1 MGQDILT
8 IDNLV
13 QLAFI
18 SIVTFSGAMINDY
31 TNTLTGKDKNVK
43 MGRVFVSAITA
54 SILMFAFYNQLKFVG
69 DRLFVF
75 LCFVSGATG
84 FELFG
89 SVTKIKMFKI
99 VGNISPIKLEE
110 DEFKG
115 SNG

>member
-1 MGQDILT
+1 MNQDILT
-8 IDNLV
+8 IDSLA
-13 QLAFI
+13 QFAFI
-18 SIVTFSGAMINDY
+18 SIIAFSGAIINDY
-31 TNTLTGKDKNVK
+31 TNTLTGKDTQVK

-84 FELFG
+84 FEIFG

-99 VGNISPIKLEE
+99 VGSISPIKLENE
-110 DEFKG
+110 EKG
-115 SNG
+115 NNRE